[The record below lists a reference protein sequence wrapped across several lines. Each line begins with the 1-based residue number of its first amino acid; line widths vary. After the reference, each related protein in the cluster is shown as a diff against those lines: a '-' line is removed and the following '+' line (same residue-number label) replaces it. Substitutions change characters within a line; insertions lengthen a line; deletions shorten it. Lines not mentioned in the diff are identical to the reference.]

1 MQTPTPLPAAT
12 AGAPA
17 RGIAPRG
24 FAHVDSW
31 IFDLD
36 NTLYPP
42 ACDLFAQVDER
53 MTAFIARYLGVDPVE
68 ARRIQKD
75 FYIEHGTTLSGLM
88 AVHGL
93 EPKEFLD
100 FVHDID
106 VSAVMADAALG
117 EAIARLPGRKI
128 VFTNGSVAHAENVVR
143 QLGIDHVF
151 DGIFD
156 IVTAQ
161 YEPKP
166 RRRAYECLIEATG
179 IEPARA
185 AMFED
190 IARNLEAPHALGM
203 TTVWVRPGLPG
214 PERHQQLSHEG
225 ADGPHVH
232 HVTDNLSDFL
242 RGILPPSAP
251 AE

>member
-1 MQTPTPLPAAT
+1 MNAW
-12 AGAPA
+12 
-17 RGIAPRG
+17 
-24 FAHVDSW
+24 V
-31 IFDLD
+31 FDLD

-53 MTAFIARYLGVDPVE
+53 MTAFIGRYLGVDAVE

-88 AVHGL
+88 AVYGL
-93 EPKEFLD
+93 EPAAFLD

-106 VSAVMADAALG
+106 VSAVLADAGLG
-117 EAIARLPGRKI
+117 EAIQRLPGRKLI
-128 VFTNGSVAHAENVVR
+128 FTNGSLKHAENVAR
-143 QLGIDHVF
+143 RLGIDHVF

-156 IVTAQ
+156 IVAVQ

-166 RRRAYECLIEATG
+166 RLRAYERFVEASG
-179 IEPARA
+179 IDPARA

-190 IARNLEAPHALGM
+190 IARNLEVPHTLGM
-203 TTVWVRPGLPG
+203 TTVWVRPGLTG

-225 ADGPHVH
+225 WDGPHVH
-232 HVTDNLSDFL
+232 HVTDDL
-242 RGILPPSAP
+242 RGFLGEILPPGSAA